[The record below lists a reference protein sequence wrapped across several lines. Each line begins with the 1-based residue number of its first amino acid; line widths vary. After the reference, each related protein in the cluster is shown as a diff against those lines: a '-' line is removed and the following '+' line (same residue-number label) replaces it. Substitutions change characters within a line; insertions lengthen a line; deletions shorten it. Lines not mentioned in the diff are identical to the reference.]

1 MVTRL
6 RRSHIPGLYSQAEKT
21 RKRKEVKI
29 MKYEKPELVV
39 LGSASDAI
47 LGMMK
52 GPGPKDNPE
61 QFPSVSAYE
70 ADE

>member
-1 MVTRL
+1 MR
-6 RRSHIPGLYSQAEKT
+6 
-21 RKRKEVKI
+21 
-29 MKYEKPELVV
+29 YEKPELVV
-39 LGSASDAI
+39 LGPASEAI